1 MIWVSSQIGE
11 MDKSEMRLD
20 AIENLSISK
29 SLQRVEG
36 SKQGFIR
43 RD

>member
-20 AIENLSISK
+20 AIENLLISK